1 MKQETGFETP
11 IRSASAQ
18 LERALAPIER
28 TFLDAGSGLMEA
40 VGHLGCQTDLF
51 LGLASCLD
59 AEESAHALASLE
71 TISTRICALG
81 QTAQASRG
89 HLENMNLRAAGLGQ
103 RIERLRKVISEI
115 DVLAINA
122 KVEAAHVSAK
132 DVDFTVFN
140 REIGRLGMV
149 AGENL
154 DKLSNELSGL
164 LGGMSAAQRDLDR
177 FNQEHRQSLEVVG
190 ARLSQGLAA
199 AANRRDYAVQAI
211 RALGEVSSQMAAR
224 LAQVVEALQVGDIT
238 RQRAEHVSEALAT
251 LLEVLAGSG
260 RAAEEH
266 ISEDHQRIL
275 TGTVCRL
282 QGAQAHHAAQDL
294 CRDLG
299 RIDENINGLIA
310 DLDELPARGAEV
322 FGTGLGSGSSF
333 LSELGRDFDDVNKLL
348 HGYGAARQR
357 VEEVVAN
364 ISQVV
369 GGMVQYIEGIRS
381 IEADMRV
388 MGLNA
393 TFKCSRLGEQGRTL
407 SIIAQELRSYSNRTA
422 EEGRVIMSELSELVV
437 LAGDMGEDERQ
448 EQAAKLE
455 ADLTASVKVLERLGA
470 ESSASLAALGEAGGR
485 AKAILCRSLEH
496 LRSHPEFVE
505 ALAAC
510 GASLESVAE
519 EIGEVSSEGL
529 DSIRAEVLDLLRS
542 RYTMASERKVH
553 EMLSGTES
561 APETAEENSIDDL
574 LF

>member
-1 MKQETGFETP
+1 MKLETHFVALL
-11 IRSASAQ
+11 RSASAQ

-40 VGHLGCQTDLF
+40 IGHLGSQTDLF

-71 TISTRICALG
+71 AISMRIGALG

-89 HLENMNLRAAGLGQ
+89 HLENMNFRAAGLGQ

-122 KVEAAHVSAK
+122 KVEAAHVSAR

-164 LGGMSAAQRDLDR
+164 LGGMSVAQRDLDR
-177 FNQEHRQSLEVVG
+177 FNNEHRQSLEVVG

-199 AANRRDYAVQAI
+199 AANRRDYAIQAI
-211 RALGEVSSQMAAR
+211 RALGDVSSQMAAR
-224 LAQVVEALQVGDIT
+224 LALVVEALQVGDIT
-238 RQRAEHVSEALAT
+238 RQRAEHISEALAT
-251 LLEVLAGSG
+251 LLDVLAGSG
-260 RAAEEH
+260 CSAEER

-275 TGTVCRL
+275 TGAVCRL

-322 FGTGLGSGSSF
+322 FGTGLENGSSF

-407 SIIAQELRSYSNRTA
+407 SIIAQELRGYSNRTA

-448 EQAAKLE
+448 GQAAQLE
-455 ADLTASVKVLERLGA
+455 ADLAASVKVLERLGA

-485 AKAILCRSLEH
+485 AKAILCRSLQY

-519 EIGEVSSEGL
+519 EIGEVPSGGL

-553 EMLSGTES
+553 EMLSGTGS
-561 APETAEENSIDDL
+561 PPETTEENTVDDL